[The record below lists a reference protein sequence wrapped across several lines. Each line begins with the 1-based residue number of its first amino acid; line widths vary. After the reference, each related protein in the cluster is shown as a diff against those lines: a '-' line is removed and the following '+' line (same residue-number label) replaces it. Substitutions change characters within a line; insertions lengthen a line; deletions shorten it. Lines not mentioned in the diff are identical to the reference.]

1 MSLEGIGGVLG
12 NCMSSH
18 VCIRKLEDS
27 HFPPH
32 NNSYTYDPQIMRQ
45 TAKLDLVPPYP
56 LHNMIHTSLGYSW
69 HLYLW
74 VLGTC
79 SEVTFSLCMRSFV
92 SLGFI
97 FCLHLLGACFHWLVL
112 YICIF
117 GMLVFQLILLF
128 DL

>member
-1 MSLEGIGGVLG
+1 MPLEGIGGVLG

-56 LHNMIHTSLGYSW
+56 LHNMIHTHFSKLSRSLSKNK
-69 HLYLW
+69 
-74 VLGTC
+74 
-79 SEVTFSLCMRSFV
+79 R
-92 SLGFI
+92 FI
-97 FCLHLLGACFHWLVL
+97 
-112 YICIF
+112 
-117 GMLVFQLILLF
+117 
-128 DL
+128 